1 MGTCKRMLSCLVS
14 VQVDDL
20 ECAIKP
26 NFRESNM
33 FQGSIVAL
41 VTPMQVDGSVDESSL
56 RALVD
61 WHVEQG
67 TDAIVAVGTSG
78 ESATLD
84 ELRVAE
90 AAANYAREVD
100 PNAPGP
106 FRAQAALA
114 LAHGLARGRV

>member
-1 MGTCKRMLSCLVS
+1 
-14 VQVDDL
+14 
-20 ECAIKP
+20 
-26 NFRESNM
+26 M

-41 VTPMQVDGSVDESSL
+41 VTPMRLDGSVDESSL

-84 ELRVAE
+84 EREHCKVIAQVVDF
-90 AAANYAREVD
+90 AA
-100 PNAPGP
+100 
-106 FRAQAALA
+106 
-114 LAHGLARGRV
+114 GR